1 MIPPPIEPIHGNP
14 FALRID
20 GAGHDPVDNTYAEG
34 WVTVLQVI
42 GEDYLPLRRFPDRE
56 GNRASESARPK
67 EAA

>member
-1 MIPPPIEPIHGNP
+1 MTHPSLEIVHGCP

-20 GAGHDPVDNTYAEG
+20 GADHDPVDNTYAEG

-56 GNRASESARPK
+56 GNRASESACPK